1 MSSQPIEHLH
11 PVLDFAHRLVSR
23 LDSLAD
29 APLMSM
35 RPEDKRAALV
45 TLARGRA
52 QLDAL
57 ALRLL
62 ADAERVEATVESGA
76 GTAAD
81 WVAVETRQVRREAR
95 ADLRLAE
102 NLEKHEV
109 LAAAMAA
116 GRVNVAQGRAIV
128 ASLERL
134 PRTGQFAVSAEQRA
148 AAETHLVELAAEH
161 DAKAL
166 RVLGR
171 RVFEVIAPDV
181 AEEFEGRAL
190 EREEAEALRRT
201 TLTMWEDDEGTCHG
215 RFRLPALHGQM
226 LTKMILA
233 ISSPS
238 RAQAPVRERLRGCGI
253 DPDLPTPVRHGIA
266 LTQLLESVQAKD
278 LPRTGGCGAT
288 VVVSMTLDQLM
299 AKLDTAGV
307 CTLDTGGRISA
318 TEARRLACS
327 AGIIPMVLGGRGQ
340 VLDVGRKRR
349 LHTEAMRLAMGVRDG
364 GCTAVD
370 CEVPPGL
377 CHAHH
382 DNPWAEG
389 GHTNVKTGRL
399 ICPHHHRRIHDPAL
413 PDQTPT
419 RRQGQLPPTRVR
431 GASINPAPG
440 PVRSLR
446 PPPCPT
452 SDGAAQ
458 HVETTAPQQERAD
471 RSCHYPD
478 QLHGLTQGQSAP
490 LRPGRLSK
498 PSPLIPLKT
507 KPTTTNN
514 ARNPPTPFDH
524 AGRAGHESTN
534 EDRAVLHDAKE
545 CGPSRPT
552 ATNAASIRNP
562 RLTRTALLSPL
573 RRWTTAAPIMSR
585 TRPTATRGPA
595 QAPGRGRRGGS
606 GLQHHFR
613 MRHP

>member
-11 PVLDFAHRLVSR
+11 PVLDFAQRLVSR

-45 TLARGRA
+45 TLAQGRA

-62 ADAERVEATVESGA
+62 ADAERSEATVESGA

-81 WVAVETRQVRREAR
+81 WVAIETRQVRREAR

-102 NLEKHEV
+102 KVEKHEV

-116 GRVNVAQGRAIV
+116 GRVNLAQGRAIV

-134 PRTGQFAVSAEQRA
+134 PRTGQFAVSLEQRA
-148 AAETHLVELAAEH
+148 AAEAHLVELAAEH

-166 RVLGR
+166 RILGR
-171 RVFEVIAPDV
+171 RVFEVIAPGPGRGVRGPGAGAGGSRSAAAYDV
-181 AEEFEGRAL
+181 DDVGGRRRHLPRTVPPPRPARTDADQDDPRDL
-190 EREEAEALRRT
+190 LTLPPSRCCEAGAEA
-201 TLTMWEDDEGTCHG
+201 DAHG
-215 RFRLPALHGQM
+215 
-226 LTKMILA
+226 
-233 ISSPS
+233 
-238 RAQAPVRERLRGCGI
+238 GI

-288 VVVSMTLDQLM
+288 IVVSMTLDQLM
-299 AKLDTAGV
+299 AKLDAAGV

-382 DNPWAEG
+382 DIAWSEG
-389 GHTNVKTGRL
+389 GHTNVKDGRL
-399 ICPHHHRRIHDPAL
+399 ICPHHHRRIHDPRYQTKHL
-413 PDQTPT
+413 PDGKVSFH
-419 RRQGQLPPTRVR
+419 RR
-431 GASINPAPG
+431 
-440 PVRSLR
+440 
-446 PPPCPT
+446 
-452 SDGAAQ
+452 
-458 HVETTAPQQERAD
+458 E
-471 RSCHYPD
+471 
-478 QLHGLTQGQSAP
+478 
-490 LRPGRLSK
+490 
-498 PSPLIPLKT
+498 
-507 KPTTTNN
+507 
-514 ARNPPTPFDH
+514 
-524 AGRAGHESTN
+524 
-534 EDRAVLHDAKE
+534 
-545 CGPSRPT
+545 
-552 ATNAASIRNP
+552 
-562 RLTRTALLSPL
+562 
-573 RRWTTAAPIMSR
+573 
-585 TRPTATRGPA
+585 
-595 QAPGRGRRGGS
+595 
-606 GLQHHFR
+606 
-613 MRHP
+613 

>member
-1 MSSQPIEHLH
+1 MSSQPVEHLH
-11 PVLDFAHRLVSR
+11 PVLEFAQRLVSR

-62 ADAERVEATVESGA
+62 ADADRSEATVESGA

-102 NLEKHEV
+102 KLERHEV

-134 PRTGQFAVSAEQRA
+134 PRIGQFAVSPEQRA
-148 AAETHLVELAAEH
+148 AAETHLVELAAHH

-171 RVFEVIAPDV
+171 RVFEVIAPDL
-181 AEEFEGRAL
+181 AEQFEGRAL

-233 ISSPS
+233 ISSPARS
-238 RAQAPVRERLRGCGI
+238 AGTGVTDADAPAATARCGI

-266 LTQLLESVQAKD
+266 LTQLLESVQAND

-288 VVVSMTLDQLM
+288 VVVSMTLDQLL

-307 CTLDTGGRISA
+307 CTLDTGGRLSA

-327 AGIIPMVLGGRGQ
+327 AGIIPIVLGGRGQ
-340 VLDVGRKRR
+340 VLDVGRRRR

-382 DNPWAEG
+382 DNGWAQG
-389 GHTNVKTGRL
+389 GHTNVNTGRL
-399 ICPHHHRRIHDPAL
+399 GLPTPPPTHPRPPL
-413 PDQTPT
+413 PDQTPP
-419 RRQGQLPPTRVR
+419 RRQGQLPPPRVR
-431 GASINPAPG
+431 STRFG
-440 PVRSLR
+440 
-446 PPPCPT
+446 
-452 SDGAAQ
+452 
-458 HVETTAPQQERAD
+458 QQ
-471 RSCHYPD
+471 
-478 QLHGLTQGQSAP
+478 LN
-490 LRPGRLSK
+490 RLS
-498 PSPLIPLKT
+498 
-507 KPTTTNN
+507 
-514 ARNPPTPFDH
+514 
-524 AGRAGHESTN
+524 
-534 EDRAVLHDAKE
+534 V
-545 CGPSRPT
+545 
-552 ATNAASIRNP
+552 
-562 RLTRTALLSPL
+562 
-573 RRWTTAAPIMSR
+573 
-585 TRPTATRGPA
+585 
-595 QAPGRGRRGGS
+595 
-606 GLQHHFR
+606 
-613 MRHP
+613 

>member
-1 MSSQPIEHLH
+1 MSSQPVEHLH
-11 PVLDFAHRLVSR
+11 PVLDFAQRLISR

-45 TLARGRA
+45 SLAQGRA

-62 ADAERVEATVESGA
+62 ADAERSEATVESGA

-81 WVAVETRQVRREAR
+81 WVATETRQVRREAR

-116 GRVNVAQGRAIV
+116 GRVNLAQGRAIV

-148 AAETHLVELAAEH
+148 AAETHLVELAAHH

-166 RVLGR
+166 RILGR
-171 RVFEVIAPDV
+171 RVFEVIAPEV

-238 RAQAPVRERLRGCGI
+238 RAATADVQSGI

-266 LTQLLESVQAKD
+266 FTQLLESVQAKD

-288 VVVSMTLDQLM
+288 IVVSMTLDQLM
-299 AKLDTAGV
+299 AKLDAAGV

-382 DNPWAEG
+382 DLGWSEG
-389 GHTNVKTGRL
+389 GHTNVKHGRL
-399 ICPHHHRRIHDPAL
+399 ICPHHHRRIHDPRYQTKHL
-413 PDQTPT
+413 PDGKVSFH
-419 RRQGQLPPTRVR
+419 RR
-431 GASINPAPG
+431 
-440 PVRSLR
+440 
-446 PPPCPT
+446 
-452 SDGAAQ
+452 
-458 HVETTAPQQERAD
+458 E
-471 RSCHYPD
+471 
-478 QLHGLTQGQSAP
+478 
-490 LRPGRLSK
+490 
-498 PSPLIPLKT
+498 
-507 KPTTTNN
+507 
-514 ARNPPTPFDH
+514 
-524 AGRAGHESTN
+524 
-534 EDRAVLHDAKE
+534 
-545 CGPSRPT
+545 
-552 ATNAASIRNP
+552 
-562 RLTRTALLSPL
+562 
-573 RRWTTAAPIMSR
+573 
-585 TRPTATRGPA
+585 
-595 QAPGRGRRGGS
+595 
-606 GLQHHFR
+606 
-613 MRHP
+613 

>member
-1 MSSQPIEHLH
+1 MSSQPIEHFH

-62 ADAERVEATVESGA
+62 ADAERTEATVESGA

-81 WVAVETRQVRREAR
+81 WLATETRQVRREAR

-102 NLEKHEV
+102 NFEKHQV

-148 AAETHLVELAAEH
+148 TAEAHLVELAADH

-166 RVLGR
+166 RILGR
-171 RVFEVIAPDV
+171 RVFEVIAPEV
-181 AEEFEGRAL
+181 AEEFEGRVL
-190 EREEAEALRRT
+190 ERQEAEALRRT

-226 LTKMILA
+226 LTKMVLA
-233 ISSPS
+233 ISSPV
-238 RAQAPVRERLRGCGI
+238 RAGAGTDAQSGI

-278 LPRTGGCGAT
+278 LPRAGGCGAT
-288 VVVSMTLDQLM
+288 IVVSMTLDQLM
-299 AKLDTAGV
+299 ANLVAAGV

-340 VLDVGRKRR
+340 VLDVGRRRR

-364 GCTAVD
+364 GCTALG

-382 DNPWAEG
+382 DIGWSAG
-389 GHTNVKTGRL
+389 GHTNLKTGRL
-399 ICPHHHRRIHDPAL
+399 VCPHHHRRIHDPRYQTKHL
-413 PDQTPT
+413 PNGKISFH
-419 RRQGQLPPTRVR
+419 RR
-431 GASINPAPG
+431 
-440 PVRSLR
+440 
-446 PPPCPT
+446 
-452 SDGAAQ
+452 
-458 HVETTAPQQERAD
+458 E
-471 RSCHYPD
+471 
-478 QLHGLTQGQSAP
+478 
-490 LRPGRLSK
+490 
-498 PSPLIPLKT
+498 
-507 KPTTTNN
+507 
-514 ARNPPTPFDH
+514 
-524 AGRAGHESTN
+524 
-534 EDRAVLHDAKE
+534 
-545 CGPSRPT
+545 
-552 ATNAASIRNP
+552 
-562 RLTRTALLSPL
+562 
-573 RRWTTAAPIMSR
+573 
-585 TRPTATRGPA
+585 
-595 QAPGRGRRGGS
+595 
-606 GLQHHFR
+606 
-613 MRHP
+613 